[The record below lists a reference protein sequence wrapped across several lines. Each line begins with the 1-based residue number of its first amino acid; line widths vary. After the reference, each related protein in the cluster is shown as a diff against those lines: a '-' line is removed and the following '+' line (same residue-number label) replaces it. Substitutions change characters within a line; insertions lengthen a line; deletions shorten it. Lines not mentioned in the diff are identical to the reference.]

1 MEAAILPIKGREKK
15 AVDQLR
21 VQWLHPVG
29 TAQERHEIKC
39 DGDYRQDSLQYA
51 SLPLDAA
58 KYDTQVLKY
67 QVKMCHCHLTHRS
80 TFAGTHTHSH
90 YVFMTASI

>member
-1 MEAAILPIKGREKK
+1 MEAALLPIKGREKK
-15 AVDQLR
+15 TLDQPR
-21 VQWLHPVG
+21 VQWLHPVC

-39 DGDYRQDSLQYA
+39 DADYRQDSLQYA

-67 QVKMCHCHLTHRS
+67 QMKMCHCHP
-80 TFAGTHTHSH
+80 THTGACLLAHTYSH

>member
-1 MEAAILPIKGREKK
+1 MEAAILPIKGREKQT
-15 AVDQLR
+15 VDQLR
-21 VQWLHPVG
+21 AQWLHPVC

-67 QVKMCHCHLTHRS
+67 KMKMCHCHPTH
-80 TFAGTHTHSH
+80 AGARLLAHTHSH